1 MASCAKA
8 PVAVFSHESLPVKS
22 LHAPHERNAYTFV
35 AGSTAVVFRL
45 LRRLEQNGD
54 IHKVPRMSSCRR
66 LLSLC
71 FKPLGRLQHWRC
83 TNYVPSWWPNERI
96 LSRFHPRSPKRL
108 PITRCRISTNST
120 VMLSPRKAKGF
131 DKSMRKQRANFA
143 LPAFRCNVYLSA
155 PMQGYPRCDGD
166 LEDGGA
172 HCNAYRAEAGTT
184 RHRAVASEPQL

>member
-1 MASCAKA
+1 MSSCAKA

-71 FKPLGRLQHWRC
+71 FKLLGRLPLSLNCEWTCLVCPQCHPQARVKVLWVGSSVWGRWLWTTAAVWWGGRQWCYFAGGGGPFSIQHGC
-83 TNYVPSWWPNERI
+83 
-96 LSRFHPRSPKRL
+96 
-108 PITRCRISTNST
+108 
-120 VMLSPRKAKGF
+120 
-131 DKSMRKQRANFA
+131 
-143 LPAFRCNVYLSA
+143 A
-155 PMQGYPRCDGD
+155 PVG
-166 LEDGGA
+166 
-172 HCNAYRAEAGTT
+172 
-184 RHRAVASEPQL
+184 